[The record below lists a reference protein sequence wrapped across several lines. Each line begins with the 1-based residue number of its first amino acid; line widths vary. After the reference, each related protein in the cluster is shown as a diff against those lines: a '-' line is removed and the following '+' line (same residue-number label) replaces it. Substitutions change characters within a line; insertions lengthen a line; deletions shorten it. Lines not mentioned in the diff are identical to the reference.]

1 MSQDSKNHQSG
12 HPFRLPPRWRW
23 VFLPVITLSGGG
35 TAATLWLQEEAI
47 LLAEFAP
54 IAAIPGM
61 AALVYWFNH
70 RLFKASMPRSE
81 DLKTPSTR
89 KNIINKKD

>member
-1 MSQDSKNHQSG
+1 MSQDFKNHRSG

-23 VFLPVITLSGGG
+23 ILRPVVTLSGGG

-54 IAAIPGM
+54 IAAIPGV
-61 AALVYWFNH
+61 AALLYWFNH
-70 RLFKASMPRSE
+70 HIFKAATPRPQ
-81 DLKTPSTR
+81 DLKNPPASHHAIDH
-89 KNIINKKD
+89 KE